1 MNAAARQ
8 TRQPSALDHL
18 ESSALGF
25 LPWMPAEQTRGRRA
39 AASVAVAPPTEPV
52 SGLSLSVDRI
62 SSASDFEAVSI
73 PASDLISN
81 GRIAKFLIDRR
92 DATNP
97 VARFINGNFT
107 EGGVVPESA
116 RFHYMF
122 ALTVLGIA
130 ESLQEFNAVTYF
142 TNDKRYVAG
151 VVHSYF
157 LDGSTDP
164 IYGLQF
170 YPQDVINE
178 GAIIEALRVV
188 KDQIAIADSRF
199 AFVPTGTQQTTATVA
214 AELADV
220 GLELLPLD
228 QILGTIDYIPL
239 NLGEAWGFLR
249 IFPASNDDL
258 RPTDIPVFDELPL
271 DLSVV
276 AGVLTRAVQ
285 DTNSHV
291 NLKSKERHTPNA
303 VLRSAGPDNAR
314 LAPYADKPVHLIVA
328 RDDFVLEET
337 TEEMVAQKLAE
348 RMSQPLISLSWE
360 PESELRSY
368 DELAKTS
375 RTNALAAARRYGSKA
390 ANLGFLAHRLVLGR
404 VADAGSPSAMKGYD
418 LVPQGFAVPLAAYA
432 DFVSHPPNTD
442 LRAKLADLIDSEN
455 GGALSPRERAD
466 KVNQVQAAFL
476 AAEFPEDALRRLRT
490 KLAEALPGVKKIK
503 VRSSANA
510 EDVPNFDGAGLHDS
524 FAADTDKDDLPD
536 CGCRVSESSDGG
548 EVKRKVKPKSV
559 LCAVK
564 GVYASLWNK
573 RAIEERSFARI
584 DHSSVAMGLAIVPA
598 YDLDSDVAANA
609 VVVTRVL
616 NTNDVY
622 GYSLSLQLG
631 NNLVTNPDPGTYSE
645 VTIAG
650 FISET
655 EPVSLTITRFAKPT
669 RESPERTESVL
680 TREQMLDLV
689 DLARRVENAY
699 CAAKRDYYPGPCEFV
714 TVDNQ
719 KPKSLDL
726 EVKLLEN
733 RQWVVKQV
741 REFGGS

>member
-1 MNAAARQ
+1 M
-8 TRQPSALDHL
+8 
-18 ESSALGF
+18 
-25 LPWMPAEQTRGRRA
+25 PWMPPPVRSRRA
-39 AASVAVAPPTEPV
+39 DSSVALAPAAEAAAELP
-52 SGLSLSVDRI
+52 LSLLSID
-62 SSASDFEAVSI
+62 SAAEFEAISI
-73 PASDLISN
+73 PGSDLISN
-81 GRIAKFLIDRR
+81 GRIAKFLLDRR
-92 DATNP
+92 DASQP
-97 VARFINGNFT
+97 VVRFINGNFS
-107 EGGVVPESA
+107 EGGSVPEAA

-122 ALTVLGIA
+122 ARAVLGIG
-130 ESLQEFNAVTYF
+130 ESLDEFNSVTYF

-164 IYGLQF
+164 VYGLQF

-178 GAIIEALRVV
+178 GAIVEALHVV
-188 KDQIAIADSRF
+188 RKQIMIAGARF
-199 AFVPTGTQQTTATVA
+199 AFVPTGSQQTTATVA
-214 AELADV
+214 TQLNDA
-220 GLELLPLD
+220 GLEILPLD
-228 QILGTIDYIPL
+228 QILGAVQYIPL

-249 IFPASNDDL
+249 IFPANNDEL
-258 RPTDIPVFDELPL
+258 RPTDIAVFDELPL

-291 NLKSKERHTPNA
+291 NLKSKERRTPNA
-303 VLRSAGPDNAR
+303 VLRNAAADNPR
-314 LAPYADKPVHLIVA
+314 LARYADKPVHLIVA
-328 RDDFVLEET
+328 REDFILEET
-337 TEEMVAQKLAE
+337 TEEVVAQQLAE
-348 RMSQPLISLSWE
+348 RMSQPLISLSWD
-360 PESELRSY
+360 PESDPRSY
-368 DELAKTS
+368 DELARSS
-375 RTNALAAARRYGSKA
+375 RTAALTASRRYGAKA

-404 VADAGSPSAMKGYD
+404 VGDAGSPSAIKGYD
-418 LVPQGFAVPLAAYA
+418 LVPQGFAVPLQYYI
-432 DFVSHPPNTD
+432 DFVDHPPNAD
-442 LRAKLADLIDSEN
+442 LRAKLADLIEAEN
-455 GGALSPRERAD
+455 AGTISPRERSER
-466 KVNQVQAAFL
+466 VSQLQAAFL
-476 AAEFPEDALRRLRT
+476 AAEFPEDALRRIRT
-490 KLAEALPGVKKIK
+490 KLDEVLPRVEKIK

-536 CGCRVSESSDGG
+536 TGCRVIESGADGG

-598 YDLDSDVAANA
+598 YDIESEVAANA

-616 NTNDVY
+616 NTSDVF
-622 GYSLSLQLG
+622 GYSLSVQVG
-631 NNLVTNPDPGTYSE
+631 NNLVTNPEPGTYSE

-669 RESPERTESVL
+669 TDSAERTEPVL
-680 TREQMLDLV
+680 AREQMLDLV

-699 CAAKRDYYPGPCEFV
+699 CAAKRDYYSGPCEFV

-719 KPKSLDL
+719 KPRSLDL

-733 RQWVVKQV
+733 GQWVVKQV

>member
-1 MNAAARQ
+1 MNSNGTQ
-8 TRQPSALDHL
+8 NHPDLDHR
-18 ESSALGF
+18 SSDTLGF
-25 LPWMPAEQTRGRRA
+25 MPWMPAAPGRSRRA
-39 AASVAVAPPTEPV
+39 EGSVAHAPPPETITELP
-52 SGLSLSVDRI
+52 LSLTTID
-62 SSASDFEAVSI
+62 SAAEFEAISI
-73 PASDLISN
+73 AASDLISN

-92 DATNP
+92 DTAQP
-97 VARFINGNFT
+97 VVRFVNGNFT
-107 EGGVVPESA
+107 EGGAVPESA

-122 ALTVLGIA
+122 ALAVLGIG
-130 ESLQEFNAVTYF
+130 ESLEEFNAVTYF

-157 LDGSTDP
+157 LDGATEP
-164 IYGLQF
+164 VYGMQF

-178 GAIIEALRVV
+178 GKIVEALRVV
-188 KDQIAIADSRF
+188 KEQITIMGARF
-199 AFVPTGTQQTTATVA
+199 AFVPTGSQQTTATVA
-214 AELADV
+214 AELAAA
-220 GLELLPLD
+220 GLPVLPLD
-228 QILGTIDYIPL
+228 QILGTIQYIPL

-249 IFPASNDDL
+249 IFPANNDEL

-303 VLRSAGPDNAR
+303 VLRNAAPDNPR
-314 LAPYADKPVHLIVA
+314 LAPYANRPVHLIVA
-328 RDDFVLEET
+328 REDFTLEET
-337 TEEMVAQKLAE
+337 TEEVVAQKLAE
-348 RMSQPLISLSWE
+348 RMSQPLIPLSWK
-360 PESELRSY
+360 PEMEVRSY
-368 DELAKTS
+368 DELATSS
-375 RTNALAAARRYGSKA
+375 RTAALTASRRYGSKA

-404 VADAGSPSAMKGYD
+404 VDDAGSPSAIKGYD
-418 LVPQGFAVPLAAYA
+418 LVPQGFAVPLQYYV
-432 DFVSHPPNTD
+432 DFVDHPPNGD
-442 LRAKLADLIDSEN
+442 LRATLADLIDSEN
-455 GGALSPRERAD
+455 GGALSPRERAA
-466 KVNQVQAAFL
+466 KVADVQAAFL
-476 AAEFPEDALRRLRT
+476 AAEFPHDHLRRLRA
-490 KLAEALPGVKKIK
+490 KLEEVLPGVEKIK

-524 FAADTDKDDLPD
+524 FAAETDKDDLPD
-536 CGCRVSESSDGG
+536 CGCRVTDSGSDGG
-548 EVKRKVKPKSV
+548 EVKRKVKPKSL

-584 DHSSVAMGLAIVPA
+584 DHASVAMGLAIVPA
-598 YDLDSDVAANA
+598 YDMDSEVAANA

-616 NTNDVY
+616 NTSDVY
-622 GYSLSLQLG
+622 GYSLSVQEG

-655 EPVSLTITRFAKPT
+655 EPISLTITRFAKPT
-669 RESPERTESVL
+669 RDSTERTEPVL

-699 CAAKRDYYPGPCEFV
+699 CAAKRDYYSGPCEFV

-719 KPKSLDL
+719 KQKSLDL

-733 RQWVVKQV
+733 GQWVVKQV
-741 REFGGS
+741 REFGGT

>member
-1 MNAAARQ
+1 M
-8 TRQPSALDHL
+8 
-18 ESSALGF
+18 
-25 LPWMPAEQTRGRRA
+25 PWMPPPVRSRRA
-39 AASVAVAPPTEPV
+39 DSSVALAPAAEAAAELP
-52 SGLSLSVDRI
+52 LSLLSID
-62 SSASDFEAVSI
+62 SAAEFEAISI
-73 PASDLISN
+73 PGSDLISN
-81 GRIAKFLIDRR
+81 GRIAKFLLDRR
-92 DATNP
+92 DASQP
-97 VARFINGNFT
+97 VVRFINGNFS
-107 EGGVVPESA
+107 EGGSVPEAA

-122 ALTVLGIA
+122 ARAVLGIG
-130 ESLQEFNAVTYF
+130 ESLDEFNSVTYF

-164 IYGLQF
+164 VYGLQF

-178 GAIIEALRVV
+178 GAIVEALHVV
-188 KDQIAIADSRF
+188 RKQIMIAGARF
-199 AFVPTGTQQTTATVA
+199 AFVPTGSQQTTATVA
-214 AELADV
+214 TQLNDA
-220 GLELLPLD
+220 GLEILPLD
-228 QILGTIDYIPL
+228 QILGAVQYIPL

-249 IFPASNDDL
+249 IFPANNDEL
-258 RPTDIPVFDELPL
+258 RPTDIAVFDELPL

-291 NLKSKERHTPNA
+291 NLKSKERRTPNA
-303 VLRSAGPDNAR
+303 VLRNAAADNPR
-314 LAPYADKPVHLIVA
+314 LARYADKPVHLIVA
-328 RDDFVLEET
+328 REDFILEET
-337 TEEMVAQKLAE
+337 TEEVVAQQLAE
-348 RMSQPLISLSWE
+348 RMSQPLISLSWD
-360 PESELRSY
+360 PESDPRSY
-368 DELAKTS
+368 DELARSS
-375 RTNALAAARRYGSKA
+375 RTAALTASRRYGAKA

-404 VADAGSPSAMKGYD
+404 VGDAGSPSAIKGYD
-418 LVPQGFAVPLAAYA
+418 LVPQGFAVPLQYYI
-432 DFVSHPPNTD
+432 DFVDHPPNAD
-442 LRAKLADLIDSEN
+442 LRAKLADLIEAEN
-455 GGALSPRERAD
+455 AGTISPRERSER
-466 KVNQVQAAFL
+466 VSQLQAAFV
-476 AAEFPEDALRRLRT
+476 AAEFPEDALRRIRT
-490 KLAEALPGVKKIK
+490 KLDEVLPRVEKIK

-536 CGCRVSESSDGG
+536 TGCRVIESGADGG

-598 YDLDSDVAANA
+598 YDIESEVAANA

-616 NTNDVY
+616 NTSDVF
-622 GYSLSLQLG
+622 GYSLSVQVG
-631 NNLVTNPDPGTYSE
+631 NNLVTNPEPGTYSE

-669 RESPERTESVL
+669 TDSAERTEPVL
-680 TREQMLDLV
+680 AREQMLDLV

-699 CAAKRDYYPGPCEFV
+699 CAAKRDYYSGPCEFV

-719 KPKSLDL
+719 KPRSLDL

-733 RQWVVKQV
+733 GQWVVKQV

>member
-1 MNAAARQ
+1 M
-8 TRQPSALDHL
+8 
-18 ESSALGF
+18 
-25 LPWMPAEQTRGRRA
+25 PWMPSPVRSRRA
-39 AASVAVAPPTEPV
+39 DSSVALAPAAEAAAELP
-52 SGLSLSVDRI
+52 LSLLSID
-62 SSASDFEAVSI
+62 SAAEFEAISI
-73 PASDLISN
+73 PGSDLISN
-81 GRIAKFLIDRR
+81 GRIAKFLLDRR
-92 DATNP
+92 DASQP
-97 VARFINGNFT
+97 VVRFINGNFS
-107 EGGVVPESA
+107 EGGSVPEAA

-122 ALTVLGIA
+122 ARAVLGIG
-130 ESLQEFNAVTYF
+130 ESLDEFNSVTYF

-164 IYGLQF
+164 VYGLQF

-178 GAIIEALRVV
+178 GAIVEALHVV
-188 KDQIAIADSRF
+188 RKQIMIAGARF
-199 AFVPTGTQQTTATVA
+199 AFVPTGSQQTTATVA
-214 AELADV
+214 TQLNDA
-220 GLELLPLD
+220 GLEILPLD
-228 QILGTIDYIPL
+228 QILGAVQYIPL
-239 NLGEAWGFLR
+239 NLGDAWGFLR
-249 IFPASNDDL
+249 IFPANNDEL
-258 RPTDIPVFDELPL
+258 RPTDIAVFDELPL

-291 NLKSKERHTPNA
+291 NLKSKERRTPNA
-303 VLRSAGPDNAR
+303 VLRNAAADNPR
-314 LAPYADKPVHLIVA
+314 LARYADKPVHLIVA
-328 RDDFVLEET
+328 REDFILEDT
-337 TEEMVAQKLAE
+337 TEEVVAQQLAE
-348 RMSQPLISLSWE
+348 RMSQPLISLSWD
-360 PESELRSY
+360 PESEPRSY
-368 DELAKTS
+368 DELARSS
-375 RTNALAAARRYGSKA
+375 RTAALTASRRYGAKA

-404 VADAGSPSAMKGYD
+404 VGDADSPSEIKGYD
-418 LVPQGFAVPLAAYA
+418 LVPQGFAVPLQYYI
-432 DFVSHPPNTD
+432 DFVDHPPNAD
-442 LRAKLADLIDSEN
+442 LRARLADLIEAEN
-455 GGALSPRERAD
+455 AGTLSPKERAEQ
-466 KVNQVQAAFL
+466 VSQVQAAFL
-476 AAEFPEDALRRLRT
+476 AAEFPEEALRRIRT
-490 KLAEALPGVKKIK
+490 KLDEVLPRVEKIK

-510 EDVPNFDGAGLHDS
+510 EDVPHFDGAGLHDS

-536 CGCRVSESSDGG
+536 TGCRVIESGADGG

-584 DHSSVAMGLAIVPA
+584 DHASVAMGLAIVPT
-598 YDLDSDVAANA
+598 YDIESEVAANA

-616 NTNDVY
+616 NTSDVF
-622 GYSLSLQLG
+622 GYSLSVQVG

-669 RESPERTESVL
+669 KDSAERAEPVL
-680 TREQMLDLV
+680 PRDQMLDLV

-699 CAAKRDYYPGPCEFV
+699 CAAKRDYHSGPCEFV

-726 EVKLLEN
+726 ELKLLEN
-733 RQWVVKQV
+733 GQWVVKQV

>member
-1 MNAAARQ
+1 V
-8 TRQPSALDHL
+8 T
-18 ESSALGF
+18 GF
-25 LPWMPAEQTRGRRA
+25 MPWMPASVGSRQA
-39 AASVAVAPPTEPV
+39 DSSVALAPAAEAAPELP
-52 SGLSLSVDRI
+52 LSLLSID
-62 SSASDFEAVSI
+62 SAADFEAISI
-73 PASDLISN
+73 PGSDLISN
-81 GRIAKFLIDRR
+81 GRLAKFLLDRR
-92 DATNP
+92 DASRP
-97 VARFINGNFT
+97 VVRFINGNFS
-107 EGGVVPESA
+107 EGGTVPEAA

-122 ALTVLGIA
+122 ARAVLGIG
-130 ESLQEFNAVTYF
+130 ESLEEFNSVTYF

-157 LDGSTDP
+157 LDGSPDP
-164 IYGLQF
+164 TYGLQF

-178 GAIIEALRVV
+178 GAIVEALHVV
-188 KDQIAIADSRF
+188 KKQIMIAGAQF
-199 AFVPTGTQQTTATVA
+199 AFVPTGSQQTTATVGTQLNDA
-214 AELADV
+214 RLPI
-220 GLELLPLD
+220 LPLD
-228 QILGTIDYIPL
+228 QILGTIRYIPL

-249 IFPASNDDL
+249 IFPANNDDL
-258 RPTDIPVFDELPL
+258 RPTDIAVFDELPL

-291 NLKSKERHTPNA
+291 NLKSKERRTPNA
-303 VLRSAGPDNAR
+303 VLRNAAPDNPR

-328 RDDFVLEET
+328 REDFILEET
-337 TEEMVAQKLAE
+337 TEEVVAQQLAE
-348 RMSQPLISLSWE
+348 RMSQPLIPLNWD
-360 PESELRSY
+360 PESEPRSY
-368 DELAKTS
+368 DELARSS
-375 RTNALAAARRYGSKA
+375 RTAALTASRRYGAKA

-404 VADAGSPSAMKGYD
+404 VGDADSPSTIKGYD
-418 LVPQGFAVPLAAYA
+418 LVPQGFAVPLQYYI
-432 DFVSHPPNTD
+432 DFVDHPPNAD
-442 LRAKLADLIDSEN
+442 LRAKLADLIEAEN
-455 GGALSPRERAD
+455 AGTLSPKDRGEQAS
-466 KVNQVQAAFL
+466 QLQAAFL
-476 AAEFPEDALRRLRT
+476 AAEFPAEALRRIRA
-490 KLAEALPGVKKIK
+490 KRDEVLPGVEKLK

-536 CGCRVSESSDGG
+536 AGCRVIESGADGG

-584 DHSSVAMGLAIVPA
+584 DHSSIAMGLAVVPA
-598 YDLDSDVAANA
+598 YDIESEVAANA

-616 NTNDVY
+616 NTSDVF
-622 GYSLSLQLG
+622 GYSLSVQVG

-669 RESPERTESVL
+669 KDSPERTEPVL
-680 TREQMLDLV
+680 AREQMLDLV

-699 CAAKRDYYPGPCEFV
+699 CAAKRDYYSGPCEFV

-719 KPKSLDL
+719 KSKSLDL

-733 RQWVVKQV
+733 GQWVVKQV
-741 REFGGS
+741 REFGGT

>member
-1 MNAAARQ
+1 VTVADELAAA
-8 TRQPSALDHL
+8 
-18 ESSALGF
+18 G
-25 LPWMPAEQTRGRRA
+25 LP
-39 AASVAVAPPTEPV
+39 V
-52 SGLSLSVDRI
+52 
-62 SSASDFEAVSI
+62 
-73 PASDLISN
+73 
-81 GRIAKFLIDRR
+81 
-92 DATNP
+92 
-97 VARFINGNFT
+97 
-107 EGGVVPESA
+107 
-116 RFHYMF
+116 
-122 ALTVLGIA
+122 
-130 ESLQEFNAVTYF
+130 
-142 TNDKRYVAG
+142 
-151 VVHSYF
+151 
-157 LDGSTDP
+157 
-164 IYGLQF
+164 
-170 YPQDVINE
+170 
-178 GAIIEALRVV
+178 
-188 KDQIAIADSRF
+188 
-199 AFVPTGTQQTTATVA
+199 
-214 AELADV
+214 
-220 GLELLPLD
+220 LPLD
-228 QILGTIDYIPL
+228 QILGTIQYIPL

-249 IFPASNDDL
+249 IFPANNDDL

-303 VLRSAGPDNAR
+303 VLRNATPDNSR
-314 LAPYADKPVHLIVA
+314 LAPYADKPVHMIIS
-328 RDDFVLEET
+328 REDFVLAET
-337 TEEMVAQKLAE
+337 TPDVVAQKLAE
-348 RMSQPLISLSWE
+348 RMSQPLITLSWE
-360 PESELRSY
+360 PEVKLRSY
-368 DELAKTS
+368 DELAEST
-375 RTNALAAARRYGSKA
+375 TTTALTAARRYGSKA

-404 VADAGSPSAMKGYD
+404 VPDAGSPSAIKGYE
-418 LVPQGFAVPLAAYA
+418 LVPQGFAVPLQYYV
-432 DFVSHPPNTD
+432 DFVNHPPNTD
-442 LRAKLADLIDSEN
+442 LRARLTDLIEAEN
-455 GGALSPRERAD
+455 GADLSPRERSE
-466 KVNQVQAAFL
+466 KVAQVQAAFL
-476 AAEFPEDALRRLRT
+476 AAEFPENALQRLRA
-490 KLAEALPGVKKIK
+490 KLDEVLPGVEKVKI
-503 VRSSANA
+503 RSSANA

-536 CGCRVSESSDGG
+536 RGCRVSESSDGG

-598 YDLDSDVAANA
+598 YDIEAEVAANA

-616 NTNDVY
+616 NTSDVY
-622 GYSLSLQLG
+622 GYSLSVQED

-669 RESPERTESVL
+669 KESPERTEPVL
-680 TREQMLDLV
+680 AREQLLDLV

-733 RQWVVKQV
+733 GQWVVKQV

>member
-1 MNAAARQ
+1 V
-8 TRQPSALDHL
+8 T
-18 ESSALGF
+18 GF
-25 LPWMPAEQTRGRRA
+25 MPWMPASVRSRQA
-39 AASVAVAPPTEPV
+39 DSSVALAPAAEAAPELP
-52 SGLSLSVDRI
+52 LSLLSID
-62 SSASDFEAVSI
+62 SAADFEAISI
-73 PASDLISN
+73 PGSDLISN
-81 GRIAKFLIDRR
+81 GRLAKFLLDRR
-92 DATNP
+92 DASRP
-97 VARFINGNFT
+97 VVRFINGNFS
-107 EGGVVPESA
+107 EGGTVPEAA

-122 ALTVLGIA
+122 ARAVLGIG
-130 ESLQEFNAVTYF
+130 ESLEEFNSVTYF

-157 LDGSTDP
+157 LDGSPDP
-164 IYGLQF
+164 TYGLQF

-178 GAIIEALRVV
+178 GAIVEALHVV
-188 KDQIAIADSRF
+188 KKQIMIAGAQF
-199 AFVPTGTQQTTATVA
+199 AFVPTGSQQTTATVGTQLNDA
-214 AELADV
+214 RLPI
-220 GLELLPLD
+220 LPLD
-228 QILGTIDYIPL
+228 QILGTIRYIPL

-249 IFPASNDDL
+249 IFPANNDEL
-258 RPTDIPVFDELPL
+258 RPTDIAVFDELPL

-291 NLKSKERHTPNA
+291 NLKSKERRTPNA
-303 VLRSAGPDNAR
+303 VLRNAAPDNPR

-328 RDDFVLEET
+328 REDFILEET
-337 TEEMVAQKLAE
+337 TEEVVAQQLAE
-348 RMSQPLISLSWE
+348 RMSQPLIPLNWD
-360 PESELRSY
+360 PESEPRSY
-368 DELAKTS
+368 DELARSS
-375 RTNALAAARRYGSKA
+375 RTAALTASRRYGAKA

-404 VADAGSPSAMKGYD
+404 VGDADSPSTIKGYD
-418 LVPQGFAVPLAAYA
+418 LVPQGFAVPLQYYI
-432 DFVSHPPNTD
+432 DFVDHPPNAD
-442 LRAKLADLIDSEN
+442 LRAKLADLIEAEN
-455 GGALSPRERAD
+455 AGTLSPKERGEQAS
-466 KVNQVQAAFL
+466 QLQAAFL
-476 AAEFPEDALRRLRT
+476 AAEFPAEALRRIRA
-490 KLAEALPGVKKIK
+490 KRDEVLPGVEKLK

-536 CGCRVSESSDGG
+536 AGCRVIESGADGG

-584 DHSSVAMGLAIVPA
+584 DHSSIAMGLAVVPA
-598 YDLDSDVAANA
+598 YDIESEVAANA

-616 NTNDVY
+616 NTSDVF
-622 GYSLSLQLG
+622 GYSLSVQVG

-669 RESPERTESVL
+669 KDSPERTEPVL
-680 TREQMLDLV
+680 AREQMLDLV

-699 CAAKRDYYPGPCEFV
+699 CAAKRDYYSGPCEFV

-719 KPKSLDL
+719 KSKSLDL

-733 RQWVVKQV
+733 GQWVVKQV
-741 REFGGS
+741 REFGGT

>member
-1 MNAAARQ
+1 MNSSGTQ
-8 TRQPSALDHL
+8 NHPDLDHL
-18 ESSALGF
+18 SSDALGF
-25 LPWMPAEQTRGRRA
+25 MPWLPAARRLRRA
-39 AASVAVAPPTEPV
+39 EASVALAPHDAVAEVP
-52 SGLSLSVDRI
+52 LSLTTID
-62 SSASDFEAVSI
+62 SADEFEAISI
-73 PASDLISN
+73 AASDLISN
-81 GRIAKFLIDRR
+81 GRVAKFLIDRR
-92 DATNP
+92 DTNRP
-97 VARFINGNFT
+97 VVRFVNGNFT
-107 EGGVVPESA
+107 EGGAVPESA

-122 ALTVLGIA
+122 ALAVLGIG
-130 ESLQEFNAVTYF
+130 ESLEEFNAVTYF

-157 LDGSTDP
+157 LDGATEP
-164 IYGLQF
+164 VYGLQV

-178 GAIIEALRVV
+178 GAIVEALRVV
-188 KDQIAIADSRF
+188 KEQITIMGARF
-199 AFVPTGTQQTTATVA
+199 AFVPTGSQQTTATVA
-214 AELADV
+214 AELTDA
-220 GLELLPLD
+220 GLPVLPLD
-228 QILGTIDYIPL
+228 QILGTIQYIPL

-249 IFPASNDDL
+249 IFPASNDEL

-303 VLRSAGPDNAR
+303 VLRNAGPDNPR
-314 LAPYADKPVHLIVA
+314 LAPYADRPVHLIVA
-328 RDDFVLEET
+328 REDFTLEET
-337 TEEMVAQKLAE
+337 TEDVVAQKLAE
-348 RMSQPLISLSWE
+348 RMTQPLISLSWK
-360 PESELRSY
+360 PESEVRSY
-368 DELAKTS
+368 DELAKSS
-375 RTNALAAARRYGSKA
+375 RPAALSASRRYGSKA
-390 ANLGFLAHRLVLGR
+390 ANLGLLAHRLVLGR
-404 VADAGSPSAMKGYD
+404 VDDARSPSAIKGYD
-418 LVPQGFAVPLAAYA
+418 LVPQGFAVPLQYYV
-432 DFVSHPPNTD
+432 DFVDHPPNGD

-455 GGALSPRERAD
+455 AGALSPRERAA
-466 KVNQVQAAFL
+466 KVADVQAAFL
-476 AAEFPEDALRRLRT
+476 AAEFPPDALQRLRA
-490 KLAEALPGVKKIK
+490 KLDEVLPGVEKIK

-536 CGCRVSESSDGG
+536 RGCRVTDSSGDGG

-584 DHSSVAMGLAIVPA
+584 DYASVAMGLAIVPA
-598 YDLDSDVAANA
+598 YDIESEVAANA

-616 NTNDVY
+616 NTSDVY
-622 GYSLSLQLG
+622 GYSLSVQEG

-655 EPVSLTITRFAKPT
+655 EPISLTITRFAKPT
-669 RESPERTESVL
+669 RDSIERTEPVL

-699 CAAKRDYYPGPCEFV
+699 CVAKRDYYSGPCEFV

-719 KPKSLDL
+719 KQKSLDL

-733 RQWVVKQV
+733 GQWVVKQV

>member
-1 MNAAARQ
+1 M
-8 TRQPSALDHL
+8 
-18 ESSALGF
+18 
-25 LPWMPAEQTRGRRA
+25 PWMPPPVRSRRA
-39 AASVAVAPPTEPV
+39 DSSVALAPAAEAAAELP
-52 SGLSLSVDRI
+52 LSLLSID
-62 SSASDFEAVSI
+62 SAAEFEAISI
-73 PASDLISN
+73 PGSDLISN
-81 GRIAKFLIDRR
+81 GRIAKFLLDRR
-92 DATNP
+92 DASQP
-97 VARFINGNFT
+97 VVRFINGNFS
-107 EGGVVPESA
+107 EGGSVPEAA

-122 ALTVLGIA
+122 ARAVLGIG
-130 ESLQEFNAVTYF
+130 ESLDEFNSVTYF

-164 IYGLQF
+164 VYGLQF

-178 GAIIEALRVV
+178 GAIVEALHVV
-188 KDQIAIADSRF
+188 RKQIMIAGARF
-199 AFVPTGTQQTTATVA
+199 AFVPTGSQQTTATVA
-214 AELADV
+214 TQLNDA
-220 GLELLPLD
+220 GLEILPLD
-228 QILGTIDYIPL
+228 QILGAVQYIPL
-239 NLGEAWGFLR
+239 NLGDAWGFLR
-249 IFPASNDDL
+249 IFPANNDEL
-258 RPTDIPVFDELPL
+258 RPTDIAVFDELPL

-291 NLKSKERHTPNA
+291 NLKSKERRTPNA
-303 VLRSAGPDNAR
+303 VLRNAAADNPR
-314 LAPYADKPVHLIVA
+314 LARYADKPVHLIVA
-328 RDDFVLEET
+328 REDFILEET
-337 TEEMVAQKLAE
+337 TEEVVAQQLAE
-348 RMSQPLISLSWE
+348 RMSQPLISLSWD
-360 PESELRSY
+360 PESEPRSY
-368 DELAKTS
+368 DELARSS
-375 RTNALAAARRYGSKA
+375 RTAALTASRRYGAKA

-404 VADAGSPSAMKGYD
+404 VGDADSPSEIKGYD
-418 LVPQGFAVPLAAYA
+418 LVPQGFAVPLQYYI
-432 DFVSHPPNTD
+432 DFVDHPPNAD
-442 LRAKLADLIDSEN
+442 LRARLADLIEAEN
-455 GGALSPRERAD
+455 AGTLSPKERAEQ
-466 KVNQVQAAFL
+466 VSEVQAAFL
-476 AAEFPEDALRRLRT
+476 AAEFPEEALRRIRT
-490 KLAEALPGVKKIK
+490 KLDEVLPRVEKIK

-510 EDVPNFDGAGLHDS
+510 EDVPHFDGAGLHDS

-536 CGCRVSESSDGG
+536 TGCRVIESGADGG

-584 DHSSVAMGLAIVPA
+584 DHASVAMGLAIVPA
-598 YDLDSDVAANA
+598 YDIESEVAANA

-616 NTNDVY
+616 NTSDVF
-622 GYSLSLQLG
+622 GYSLSVQVG

-669 RESPERTESVL
+669 KDSAERTEPVL
-680 TREQMLDLV
+680 TRDQMLDLV
-689 DLARRVENAY
+689 DLGRRVETAY
-699 CAAKRDYYPGPCEFV
+699 CAAKRDYYSGPCEFV

-733 RQWVVKQV
+733 GQWVVKQV